1 MTGLNNVIPTFFFKK
16 KERKSWNELYF
27 ELTRLT
33 RVLIITSKKLER
45 RRRRWMK
52 IIREARGMRAPIRAI
67 NMMGRERLVWVAV
80 GKVSQNQEKRH
91 ARSYTSQKWGP
102 SDSCSNLFL
111 SLPPFLF
118 LISSKIYLFI
128 YLTSSWSVEDF

>member
-1 MTGLNNVIPTFFFKK
+1 
-16 KERKSWNELYF
+16 
-27 ELTRLT
+27 
-33 RVLIITSKKLER
+33 
-45 RRRRWMK
+45 MK
-52 IIREARGMRAPIRAI
+52 IIREARGMCAPIRAI
-67 NMMGRERLVWVAV
+67 DMMGRGGREGVVWVAV

-128 YLTSSWSVEDF
+128 YLFDIFLIRWRFLGETKINYDRFWFLPRVINALIIYIFLKIIVWLMF

>member
-1 MTGLNNVIPTFFFKK
+1 
-16 KERKSWNELYF
+16 
-27 ELTRLT
+27 
-33 RVLIITSKKLER
+33 
-45 RRRRWMK
+45 MK
-52 IIREARGMRAPIRAI
+52 IIREARGMCAPIRAI
-67 NMMGRERLVWVAV
+67 NMMGRGGEGRGGREGVVWVAV

-128 YLTSSWSVEDF
+128 YLFI

>member
-1 MTGLNNVIPTFFFKK
+1 
-16 KERKSWNELYF
+16 
-27 ELTRLT
+27 
-33 RVLIITSKKLER
+33 VLIITSKKLER
-45 RRRRWMK
+45 RRRRRRWWWWRRRRMK
-52 IIREARGMRAPIRAI
+52 IIREASGMCAPIRAI

-91 ARSYTSQKWGP
+91 ARSYTSRKWGP

-128 YLTSSWSVEDF
+128 YLFDIFLIR